1 MRGVKIIF
9 IAVEIASII
18 CLAMFISHLCKQG
31 TIEALEG
38 VFTFMLAMMVM
49 VFQKEQ
55 QSIEWDDEEENSVVL
70 TSAEDVEL

>member
-1 MRGVKIIF
+1 MKNIKIIF
-9 IAVEIASII
+9 IAAEIASII
-18 CLAMFISHLCKQG
+18 CLVTFISHLCKQG

-38 VFTFMLAMMVM
+38 VFTFMLAMTVV

-55 QSIEWDDEEENSVVL
+55 QSIEWNDEEKDSVVL